1 MVRVKIRIGGMTC
14 AACSTS
20 VERALGGMNG
30 VLSVSVNLAT
40 NTASVDFDPDKVSLE
55 TISDEIES
63 LGFDVLK
70 DDGDDEGEIA
80 HRTKINLIISALF
93 TIPLLYIA
101 MGPMVGLPVPGEIHD
116 DPEVFSVV
124 QLLLT
129 VPVLIAGR
137 DFYIRGYPNLVKL
150 RPNMDTLVALGT
162 SAAFI
167 FSIYNTIQIF
177 NGTGDPHSL
186 YFESAATIVTL
197 VMVGK
202 YLESRSKYKTGESIR
217 ALMDLSPQE
226 AHVIRDD
233 EEIVVPISQL
243 YVEDLAVIRP
253 GERIPADGTITEGST
268 SIDESMLTG
277 ESVYADRSPGDRVF
291 AGTMNMNGSI
301 RMVVDSTGDDTVLS
315 QIVRM
320 VEDAQSSKAP
330 VARLADRIAGIF
342 VPVVMAIAIA
352 ACAAWMLAGK
362 DVEFA
367 LTVLI
372 AVLVIA
378 CPCSLGLATPLAIIV
393 GTGKGTEYGILYKSA
408 ESLETSGKIDSVVL
422 DKTGTV
428 TSGRPEVSEIFSYM
442 DEKRLVRIAASAE
455 SASEHPLGK
464 AIVEYAQSSGITF
477 ETPTDFEAHTGNGLE
492 CTVSET
498 KVHIGNVSFMNKMN
512 IDTATSLTRID
523 ELAVGGKT
531 VIIVAADGE
540 VAGLIALSDMIR
552 ETSARAVANLHEMN
566 VRVTMITGD
575 NPITAKAIAAK
586 AGIEN
591 VVSEAL
597 PADKA
602 DGIKEMQECGM
613 TVAMVG
619 DGMNDAPALA
629 QSNVGMAVGSGTDI
643 AMGSADIVLMNDDL
657 RSVPVAIEIGRRTM
671 KHIRQNLFFA
681 FLYNIIGIPVAAG
694 ILFIFG
700 GPLLNPMIAA
710 AAMSMSS
717 VSVVLNSLRLR
728 SFRPVSSV

>member
-1 MVRVKIRIGGMTC
+1 MVRAKIRIGGMTC
-14 AACSTS
+14 AACSSS
-20 VERALGGMNG
+20 VERALNGMEG
-30 VLSVSVNLAT
+30 MKSVSVNLAT
-40 NTASVDFDPDKVSLE
+40 NTAALDFDPDLVSLE
-55 TISDEIES
+55 TIADEIES

-70 DDGDDEGEIA
+70 DEAEDDGEIA
-80 HRTKINLIISALF
+80 KKTKRKLLISILF
-93 TIPLLYIA
+93 TVPLLYIA
-101 MGPMVGLPVPGEIHD
+101 MGPMIGIPVPDVIHD
-116 DPEVFSVV
+116 DHLTFALI

-129 VPVLIAGR
+129 IPVLIAGR
-137 DFYIRGYPNLVKL
+137 DFYTKGFPNLVKL

-162 SAAFI
+162 SAAFV
-167 FSIYNTIQIF
+167 FSIYNTILIY

-186 YFESAATIVTL
+186 YFESAATIVML

-202 YLESRSKYKTGESIR
+202 YLESRSKHKTGESIR
-217 ALMDLSPQE
+217 ALMELSPEE
-226 AHVIRDD
+226 ANVIRDGV
-233 EEIVVPISQL
+233 ETTVPINEL
-243 YVEDLAVIRP
+243 YVEDIAVIRP
-253 GERIPADGTITEGST
+253 GERIPADGTITDGNT

-277 ESVYADRSPGDRVF
+277 ESVYAEKNPGDRIF

-301 RMVVDSTGDDTVLS
+301 RMTVDVTGDNTVLS

-342 VPVVMAIAIA
+342 VPVVMAIAIT
-352 ACAAWMLAGK
+352 ACVLWMLAGK
-362 DVEFA
+362 DLEFA

-408 ESLETSGKIDSVVL
+408 ESLEISGKIDSVVL

-428 TSGRPEVSEIFSYM
+428 TSGRPQVAEIFSYM
-442 DEKRLVRIAASAE
+442 DERKLVRIAASAE

-464 AIVEYAQSSGITF
+464 AIVEYALSSEMTLSR
-477 ETPTDFEAHTGNGLE
+477 PDDFIAHTGNGLE
-492 CTVSET
+492 CTVEGMRI
-498 KVHIGNVSFMNKMN
+498 HIGNAAFMQKMS
-512 IDTATSLTRID
+512 IDITTASHRIE
-523 ELAVGGKT
+523 ELSVGGKT
-531 VIIVAADGE
+531 VIIVAADNE
-540 VAGLIALSDMIR
+540 VAGLMALSDTIR
-552 ETSARAVANLHEMN
+552 ETSARAVANLKEMG

-575 NPITAKAIAAK
+575 NPITAKAIADK
-586 AGIEN
+586 AGIEY
-591 VVSEAL
+591 VVAEAL

-602 DGIKEMQECGM
+602 DGIKEMQDLGM

-643 AMGSADIVLMNDDL
+643 AMGSADVVLMNDDL
-657 RSVPVAIEIGRRTM
+657 RSVPAAIDIGRKTM
-671 KHIRQNLFFA
+671 KHIHQNLFFA
-681 FLYNIIGIPVAAG
+681 FMYNIIGIPVAAG
-694 ILFIFG
+694 ILFVFG

-728 SFRPVSSV
+728 RFHPESAV

>member
-14 AACSTS
+14 AACSAS
-20 VERALGGMNG
+20 VERALGGMDG
-30 VLSVSVNLAT
+30 IQSVSVNLAT
-40 NTASVDFDPDKVSLE
+40 NTASVDFDPDTISMDA
-55 TISDEIES
+55 ISDEIES

-70 DDGDDEGEIA
+70 DEAEDDGEIA
-80 HRTKINLIISALF
+80 KKTKRKLIISILF

-116 DPEVFSVV
+116 DPEVFSII
-124 QLLLT
+124 QIMLT
-129 VPVLIAGR
+129 IPVLFAGR
-137 DFYIRGYPNLVKL
+137 DFYIRGFPNLVKL

-162 SAAFI
+162 AAAFI

-186 YFESAATIVTL
+186 YFESAATIITL

-217 ALMDLSPQE
+217 ALMELSPEE
-226 AHVIRDD
+226 AHVIRDGN
-233 EEIVVPISQL
+233 EIVVPISEL
-243 YVEDLAVIRP
+243 YVEDVAVIRP
-253 GERIPADGTITEGST
+253 GERIPADGTITDGHT
-268 SIDESMLTG
+268 SVDESMLTG
-277 ESVYADRSPGDRVF
+277 ESVYAERGPGDRVF

-301 RMVVDSTGDDTVLS
+301 RMLVDSTGDNTVLS

-330 VARLADRIAGIF
+330 VARLADKIAGIF
-342 VPVVMAIAIA
+342 VPIVMAIAVI
-352 ACAAWMLAGK
+352 ACAIWMLAGK
-362 DVEFA
+362 DLEFS

-408 ESLETSGKIDSVVL
+408 ESLEMSGKIDSVVL

-428 TSGRPEVSEIFSYM
+428 TSGKPVVTELFSYI
-442 DEKRLVRIAASAE
+442 DEKKLVRIAASAE

-464 AIVEYAQSSGITF
+464 AIVEYAQSSDIKLSRP
-477 ETPTDFEAHTGNGLE
+477 EDFVAHTGNGLE
-492 CTVSET
+492 CTIDGT
-498 KVHIGNVSFMNKMN
+498 KVHIGNVAFMQKMN
-512 IDTATSLTRID
+512 IDTTEAIVRID
-523 ELAVGGKT
+523 ELSVGGKT
-531 VIIVAADGE
+531 VIIVATDDE
-540 VAGLIALSDMIR
+540 VAGLIALSDTIR
-552 ETSARAVANLHEMN
+552 ETSARAVANLRDMG

-575 NPITAKAIAAK
+575 NAVTAKAIAVK

-591 VVSEAL
+591 VVAEAL

-602 DGIKEMQECGM
+602 EGIKEMQDCGM

-643 AMGSADIVLMNDDL
+643 AMGSSDIVLMNDDL

-671 KHIRQNLFFA
+671 KHIHQNLFFA
-681 FLYNIIGIPVAAG
+681 FLYNIIGIPIAAG
-694 ILFIFG
+694 ILFVFG

-710 AAMSMSS
+710 AAMSLSS

-728 SFRPVSSV
+728 SFRPISSV